1 MFAFQ
6 SNFWAKYWFRAH
18 IKHEKVNDFV
28 ENLNSCEFV
37 EGLSCYQPFQHIT
50 CHLTTFRRPNQ
61 PISCGYTCLLPKVTL
76 WVIALGWDRF
86 GFPVRFSPPVT
97 LQIITQGQLLTWQY
111 LAGNLIHHGDRK
123 PRNIRLACGRSSA
136 SHTPIFASNC
146 LKLNFKLFF
155 LTDVSNY
162 CEERKIKLSVNV
174 YNYKN
179 CKKFRQQL
187 LRFW

>member
-1 MFAFQ
+1 MP
-6 SNFWAKYWFRAH
+6 FRAIFEQNIGLEH
-18 IKHEKVNDFV
+18 ISSTKKSTISWKTSIHFEFLEGYHVI
-28 ENLNSCEFV
+28 NLE
-37 EGLSCYQPFQHIT
+37 HIT
-50 CHLTTFRRPNQ
+50 CHFITFRRPNW
-61 PISCGYTCLLPKVTL
+61 PISCGYTCLC
-76 WVIALGWDRF
+76 ALGWDRF
-86 GFPVRFSPPVT
+86 RFSPPVT

-136 SHTPIFASNC
+136 SHTPIFTSNC

-174 YNYKN
+174 YIKIARYLGSN
-179 CKKFRQQL
+179 F
-187 LRFW
+187 